1 MSESLSIGYSPCPND
16 CFIFYGLTHG
26 RLGSGLDPLDTH
38 LADVEELNGL
48 AVAGS
53 IPVTKVSY
61 HAFAHVSDR
70 YLMLPAGG
78 ALGKGV
84 VPLSSPRSTG
94 DPFAAGGGAF
104 PAGLP
109 PPNFWRKLRQ
119 PA

>member
-70 YLMLPAGG
+70 GPPQLRRGG
-78 ALGKGV
+78 RRRKPSG
-84 VPLSSPRSTG
+84 
-94 DPFAAGGGAF
+94 
-104 PAGLP
+104 P
-109 PPNFWRKLRQ
+109 PPGSTFCALISNRQ
-119 PA
+119 CRRVP